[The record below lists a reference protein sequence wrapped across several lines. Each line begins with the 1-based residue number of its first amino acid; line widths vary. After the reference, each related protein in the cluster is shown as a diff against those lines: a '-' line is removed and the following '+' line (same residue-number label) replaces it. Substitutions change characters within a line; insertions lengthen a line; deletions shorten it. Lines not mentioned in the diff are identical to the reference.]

1 MAKQEGTP
9 VLHSHLHVPN
19 TTAAAFEGEKKF
31 QEIFEHA
38 NKTPRRICPVRDVIE
53 RVSDKWSILV
63 IYALGGYG
71 TLRFNELKHKIEDIS
86 QRMLTVTVRNLER
99 DGFITRKMYPEIP
112 PRVEY
117 SLTPLGY
124 SLMGQFALF
133 AQWAN
138 DHGEEILKS
147 RKRSLKAAVRDA

>member
-1 MAKQEGTP
+1 MSKQQGTTM
-9 VLHSHLHVPN
+9 VLRNKQVTNS
-19 TTAAAFEGEKKF
+19 AATGFGEEKKF

-38 NKTPRRICPVRDVIE
+38 NKKRKYICPVRDVIE
-53 RVSDKWSILV
+53 RISDRWSILV
-63 IYALGGYG
+63 VYALGGYG
-71 TLRFNELKHKIEDIS
+71 TLRFGELKTKIGDIS
-86 QRMLTVTVRNLER
+86 QRMLTVTLKNLEK
-99 DGFITRKMYPEIP
+99 DGFVTRKMYAEIP

-138 DHGEEILKS
+138 ENGDEILKS
-147 RKRSLKAAVRDA
+147 RARNDKQMK